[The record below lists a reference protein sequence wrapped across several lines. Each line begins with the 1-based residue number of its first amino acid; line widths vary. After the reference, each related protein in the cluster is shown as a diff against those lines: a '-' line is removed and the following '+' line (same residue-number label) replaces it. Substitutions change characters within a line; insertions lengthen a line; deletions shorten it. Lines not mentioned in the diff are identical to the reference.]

1 MRKMKPQVYMGKKI
15 YEQHVGVKGNH
26 YKQYVADFGTVDGKR
41 ERKAFKTLEEARAAI
56 EKHGILAKRIGRQA
70 RKLGDSDLLD
80 AANALGIL
88 QRRVALETAAK
99 FYMQHNHP
107 DGGKKTVAEAIDEFI
122 LSRKDKGCR
131 PVTVKGYADK
141 LSLFKRDMPDRQM
154 VQVTLA
160 VLEKWFQKHNYGM
173 ETRKS
178 YLRTI
183 RAFFQWAQNHRYVV
197 GNPARSIDMPKV
209 DKKRV
214 VFLSVSDAERLLFA
228 TERERPDLVPYVA
241 LSLFAGLRPSEI
253 HGEFTG
259 HGPLDW
265 RFINFDKKLIDVEPE
280 QTKTRDGR
288 HVTMSANLV
297 EWLLPHRQDHGPVF
311 YTRSAFLMV
320 LKKSGIP
327 YIKDVMR
334 HTFGTMHWAMHR
346 NEGETAIQ
354 MGDTIKTVKTHYVN
368 PRAEQ
373 IEAEKFWRITPAGK
387 GNIIQLGAKAG

>member
-1 MRKMKPQVYMGKKI
+1 MQETKPNLYEWKSRIKGKI
-15 YEQHVGVKGNH
+15 YKRYGV
-26 YKQYVADFGTVDGKR
+26 DFGTVDGKR
-41 ERKAFKTLEEARAAI
+41 VRKTFTTENERQAAI
-56 EKHGILAKRIGRQA
+56 AKHAILSKRIGRQA
-70 RKLGDSDLLD
+70 RKLDDNDLLD
-80 AANALGIL
+80 AATAMDIL

-99 FYMQHNHP
+99 FYMTHNHP
-107 DGGKKTVAEAIDEFI
+107 DGGKKTVSEAIDEFI
-122 LSRKDKGCR
+122 LSRTDKGCR
-131 PVTVKGYADK
+131 PVTVKGYTDK

-154 VQVTLA
+154 AQVTLA
-160 VLEKWFQKHNYGM
+160 VLEKWFQSHNYGM

-214 VFLSVSDAERLLFA
+214 VFLSVSDVKRLLST
-228 TERERPDLVPYVA
+228 TESEIPELLPYVA
-241 LSLFAGLRPSEI
+241 LGLFAGLRPSEI
-253 HGEFTG
+253 HGQLTG
-259 HGPLDW
+259 HAPFDW
-265 RFINFDKKLIDVEPE
+265 RFIDFDKKLIDLEPE

-297 EWLLPHRQDHGPVF
+297 EWLLPHRRDHGPIF
-311 YTRSAFLMV
+311 YTRSAFLTV

-327 YIKDVMR
+327 YVKDVIR

-354 MGDTIKTVKTHYVN
+354 MGDTIKTVKNHYVN

-373 IEAEKFWRITPAGK
+373 AESEKFWQITPAGK
-387 GNIIQLGAKAG
+387 SNIIQFGAEAG

>member
-1 MRKMKPQVYMGKKI
+1 MRKMKPQIYMGKKI
-15 YEQHVGVKGNH
+15 YDQDVRVKGNT
-26 YKQYVADFGTVDGKR
+26 YKQYVADFGTVEGKR
-41 ERKAFKTLEEARAAI
+41 ERQALKTLEAARVAI
-56 EKHGILAKRIGRQA
+56 EKNAILAKRIGRQA
-70 RKLGDSDLLD
+70 HKLDDNDLLD
-80 AANALGIL
+80 AATALDIL

-99 FYMQHNHP
+99 FYMTHNHP
-107 DGGKKTVAEAIDEFI
+107 VGGKKTISEAVDEFI
-122 LSRKDKGCR
+122 KSRMDKGCR

-141 LSLFKRDMPDRQM
+141 LLLFKRDIPDRQIA
-154 VQVTLA
+154 QVTLA
-160 VLEKWFQKHNYGM
+160 VLEKWFQSHNYGM

-214 VFLSVSDAERLLFA
+214 VFLSVSDAKRLLSTTA
-228 TERERPDLVPYVA
+228 SERPELVPYVA
-241 LSLFAGLRPSEI
+241 LGLFAGLRPSEI

-259 HGPLDW
+259 HAPLDW
-265 RFINFDKKLIDVEPE
+265 RFIDFDKKLIDLELE

-288 HVTMSANLV
+288 HVAMSANLI
-297 EWLLPHRQDHGPVF
+297 EWILPYRREHGPIF
-311 YTRSAFLMV
+311 YTRSAFLEV

-327 YIKDVMR
+327 YVKDVMR

-354 MGDTIKTVKTHYVN
+354 MGDTIKTVKNHYVN

-373 IEAEKFWRITPAGK
+373 AEAEKFWRITPAGK
-387 GNIIQLGAKAG
+387 SIIPFGAEAG